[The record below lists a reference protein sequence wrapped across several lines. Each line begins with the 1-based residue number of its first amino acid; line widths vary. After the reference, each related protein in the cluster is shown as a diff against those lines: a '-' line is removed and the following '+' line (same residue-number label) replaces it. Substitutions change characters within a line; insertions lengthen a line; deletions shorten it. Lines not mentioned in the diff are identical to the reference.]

1 MYVCL
6 CGGVTESQI
15 KEQVELGAE
24 SVADLQKTLPI
35 GLCCGTCDVVAD
47 QFIKSGSAYF
57 HGLLLVNNG
66 NYWPGVDSLLDY
78 FLNYFFKRNTYGG
91 RCF

>member
-35 GLCCGTCDVVAD
+35 GLCCGTCDVVAK
-47 QFIKSGSAYF
+47 QFIKS
-57 HGLLLVNNG
+57 
-66 NYWPGVDSLLDY
+66 
-78 FLNYFFKRNTYGG
+78 FLSGAKDISYAA
-91 RCF
+91 

>member
-24 SVADLQKTLPI
+24 SVADLQKPLPL
-35 GLCCGTCDVVAD
+35 GLCCGPCDVVAD
-47 QFIKSGSAYF
+47 QYIKSNLTDAKEIRYAAK
-57 HGLLLVNNG
+57 
-66 NYWPGVDSLLDY
+66 PG
-78 FLNYFFKRNTYGG
+78 
-91 RCF
+91 